1 MSYTHPNLNQGANHE
16 ECQNIWSIQNILY
29 WDFPGDPVVKN
40 LPSNA
45 GDMGSIPGSG
55 RSHCHGG
62 TKPVPHNYWDQALE
76 PVSCSY
82 GSPMPRTCAPQ
93 QEKPLSFLG
102 KLHTG
107 PHSGYKISIST
118 KSVDSFFTP
127 SPAFIVCRFFDG
139 YHYDWCEVVLI
150 CISLIIS
157 HFEHLFICLLAG
169 HMYTF
174 FGKMSL

>member
-1 MSYTHPNLNQGANHE
+1 MRNARTSEEFKISFIGTSLVTQWLRICLPMQGTWVQSLVQE
-16 ECQNIWSIQNILY
+16 
-29 WDFPGDPVVKN
+29 DPT
-40 LPSNA
+40 
-45 GDMGSIPGSG
+45 
-55 RSHCHGG
+55 CHGG

-93 QEKPLSFLG
+93 QEKPLRFLG

-139 YHYDWCEVVLI
+139 YHCDWCEVVLI

-174 FGKMSL
+174 FGKKSL